1 MPKIKIGKII
11 KSHYKTFYILGNE
24 KEKISISSYLLYLLI
39 PLLGSIILTYF
50 GYTMESEINN
60 LIAAISIFG
69 GFLFNLLA
77 IIYTQVDKILIAI
90 EKDEIKAEKGELGIF
105 DTTKRDLKNK
115 RIFAKE
121 INSNISYSII
131 LALTIIIFL
140 LLLNVDLPKFT
151 FFNYAPFMKM
161 LLIGINYFL
170 LSHFILTLLM
180 IISRVYILLSR
191 DME

>member
-1 MPKIKIGKII
+1 MPKIKVGKII
-11 KSHYKTFYILGNE
+11 KSHFKTFYVLEDE
-24 KEKISISSYLLYLLI
+24 KKKISISSYLLYILI
-39 PLLGSIILTYF
+39 PLVGCIILTYF

-105 DTTKRDLKNK
+105 DTTKRDLNNK

-131 LALTIIIFL
+131 VALTIIIFL
-140 LLLNVDLPKFT
+140 LLLNVDLPKIT
-151 FFNYAPFMKM
+151 LLNYAHFMKM
-161 LLIGINYFL
+161 AFIGINYFL
-170 LSHFILTLLM
+170 LSHFLLTLLM
-180 IISRVYILLSR
+180 ILSRVYILLSR

>member
-11 KSHYKTFYILGNE
+11 KSHYKTFYILENE
-24 KEKISISSYLLYLLI
+24 NEKISISSYLLYLLI
-39 PLLGSIILTYF
+39 PFVGSIILTYF

-105 DTTKRDLKNK
+105 DNTKRDLKNK

-131 LALTIIIFL
+131 VALTIIIFL
-140 LLLNVDLPKFT
+140 LLLNVELPKIIL
-151 FFNYAPFMKM
+151 FNYTHFIKM
-161 LLIGINYFL
+161 MFIGINYFL

>member
-11 KSHYKTFYILGNE
+11 KSHYKTFYILENK
-24 KEKISISSYLLYLLI
+24 KEKISVSSYLLYIVI
-39 PLLGSIILTYF
+39 PLAFSIILTYF

-90 EKDEIKAEKGELGIF
+90 EKDEIKAKNGELGIF
-105 DTTKRDLKNK
+105 DTTKRDLDNK

-131 LALTIIIFL
+131 VALTIIIFL
-140 LLLNVDLPKFT
+140 LLLNVDIAKCI
-151 FFNYAPFMKM
+151 FFDYTHFVKI

>member
-11 KSHYKTFYILGNE
+11 KSHYKTFYILENE

>member
-11 KSHYKTFYILGNE
+11 KSHYKTFYVLENE
-24 KEKISISSYLLYLLI
+24 KEKISISSYFLYLLI
-39 PLLGSIILTYF
+39 PLVGSIILTYF

-90 EKDEIKAEKGELGIF
+90 EKDEIKAENGELGIF

-131 LALTIIIFL
+131 VALTIIIFL
-140 LLLNVDLPKFT
+140 FLLNVDLPIIAL
-151 FFNYAPFMKM
+151 FNYAKFMKM
-161 LLIGINYFL
+161 VFIGINYFL

>member
-11 KSHYKTFYILGNE
+11 KSHYKTFYFLEN
-24 KEKISISSYLLYLLI
+24 KNEKISISSYLLYILI
-39 PLLGSIILTYF
+39 PLIGSIILTYF

-77 IIYTQVDKILIAI
+77 IIYTQIDKILIAI

-105 DTTKRDLKNK
+105 DTTKRDLNNK
-115 RIFAKE
+115 RTFAKE

-131 LALTIIIFL
+131 VALTIIIFL
-140 LLLNVDLPKFT
+140 LLLNVDLPKIT
-151 FFNYAPFMKM
+151 LFNYARFMKIIF
-161 LLIGINYFL
+161 IGINYFL
-170 LSHFILTLLM
+170 LGHFILTLLM
-180 IISRVYILLSR
+180 ILSRVYILLSR

>member
-11 KSHYKTFYILGNE
+11 KSHYKTFYILEN
-24 KEKISISSYLLYLLI
+24 KKKISISSYSLYLLI
-39 PLLGSIILTYF
+39 PLVGSIILTYF

-131 LALTIIIFL
+131 VALTIIISL
-140 LLLNVDLPKFT
+140 LLLNVDLPKIT
-151 FFNYAPFMKM
+151 LFNYAHFMKTV
-161 LLIGINYFL
+161 LIGINYFL

-180 IISRVYILLSR
+180 IISRVYLLLSR
-191 DME
+191 DMV

>member
-1 MPKIKIGKII
+1 MPQIKIGKII
-11 KSHYKTFYILGNE
+11 KSHYKTFYILENK
-24 KEKISISSYLLYLLI
+24 KEKKSISSYLIYVLI
-39 PLLGSIILTYF
+39 PLFCSVILTYF

-90 EKDEIKAEKGELGIF
+90 KKDEIKAKNGELGIF
-105 DTTKRDLKNK
+105 DTTKRDLNNK

-131 LALTIIIFL
+131 VALTIIIFL
-140 LLLNVDLPKFT
+140 LLLNIDLPKIIPC
-151 FFNYAPFMKM
+151 NYADFIKM
-161 LLIGINYFL
+161 VFIGINYFL

-180 IISRVYILLSR
+180 IISRVYLLLSR

>member
-1 MPKIKIGKII
+1 MPKIQIGKIVN
-11 KSHYKTFYILGNE
+11 SHYKTFYVLENE
-24 KEKISISSYLLYLLI
+24 NEKISYSSYILYLLI
-39 PLLGSIILTYF
+39 PLAGAIILTYF

-90 EKDEIKAEKGELGIF
+90 EKDEIKAEKGKKGIF
-105 DTTKRDLKNK
+105 DTTKDDLKNK

-131 LALTIIIFL
+131 VALTIIIFL
-140 LLLNVDLPKFT
+140 LLLNVDLPKT
-151 FFNYAPFMKM
+151 TLFNYTHFMKM
-161 LLIGINYFL
+161 VFIGINYFL